1 MKRHPE
7 PAATMFQAYI
17 ELTKPKIT
25 FMILISTALGY
36 YIGGEGVVQAY
47 PFILTLFGTAI
58 VSGGAGTLNHY
69 TERDLDMLM
78 ERTCSRPIP
87 AGIIGANTALT
98 FGLVQVLFG
107 LTILLLAANL
117 LTAFLALLTAFLY
130 IFVYTPL
137 KRITWLNTT
146 IGAVP
151 GALPPMGGWAAATGN
166 IDFEA
171 WILFA
176 ILFLWQHPHFYAI
189 ALMCKDDYMKA
200 GFKMLPVLEND
211 GRRTNRQII
220 WHAFL
225 LIPISVMPV
234 YAGILGPLYLWG
246 ALIFGIIY
254 LTASLP
260 LIRNYSIKNAKLLLK
275 VSVLYLPC
283 LLGLILVDYNI

>member
-1 MKRHPE
+1 MKRYSK
-7 PAATMFQAYI
+7 PATTKFRAYI

-25 FMILISTALGY
+25 LMILISTALGY
-36 YIGGEGVVQAY
+36 YIGGEGIVQAY

-69 TERDLDMLM
+69 IERDLDILM
-78 ERTCSRPIP
+78 ERTRSRPIP

-98 FGLVQVLFG
+98 FGLIQVLCG
-107 LTILLLAANL
+107 LIILLLGANL
-117 LTAFLALLTAFLY
+117 LTALLALLTVFLY

-166 IDFEA
+166 IDLEA

-211 GRRTNRQII
+211 GRRTNRQIF

-234 YAGILGPLYLWG
+234 SAGISGPLYLWG

-260 LIRNYSIKNAKLLLK
+260 LIRNYSINNAKLLLK

>member
-7 PAATMFQAYI
+7 PATTRFQAYI

-78 ERTCSRPIP
+78 ERTRSRPIP

-98 FGLVQVLFG
+98 FGLVQILFG
-107 LTILLLAANL
+107 LTILLLVANL
-117 LTAFLALLTAFLY
+117 ITAFLALLTAFLY

-166 IDFEA
+166 IDLEA

-189 ALMCKDDYMKA
+189 AFMCKEDYERA
-200 GFKMLPVLEND
+200 NLKMLPVLETD
-211 GRRTNRQII
+211 GKRTNRQII
-220 WHAFL
+220 WHSLL
-225 LIPISVMPV
+225 LIPVSIMPS
-234 YAGILGPLYLWG
+234 YIGLLGMTYFWG
-246 ALIFGIIY
+246 ALILGIGY
-254 LTASLP
+254 FVSGFP
-260 LIRNYSIKNAKLLLK
+260 LVKNYSLQNAKLLLK
-275 VSVLYLPC
+275 SSVIYLPA
-283 LLGLILVDYNI
+283 LFLIIILDKLT

>member
-1 MKRHPE
+1 MKRHPQ
-7 PAATMFQAYI
+7 PAKTKFKAYV

-25 FMILISTALGY
+25 LMILISTALGY
-36 YIGGEGVVQAY
+36 YIGGAGIVQAY
-47 PFILTLFGTAI
+47 HFILTLLGAAM

-69 TERDLDMLM
+69 IERDFDILM
-78 ERTCSRPIP
+78 ERTRSRPIP

-98 FGLVQVLFG
+98 FGLIQVLCG
-107 LTILLLAANL
+107 LIILLLGANL
-117 LTAFLALLTAFLY
+117 LTAFLAFLTTFLY

-151 GALPPMGGWAAATGN
+151 GALPPLGGWAAATGHVN
-166 IDFEA
+166 LDA

-189 ALMCKDDYMKA
+189 ALMCKDDYSKA
-200 GFKMLPVLEND
+200 GFKMLPVMEND

-225 LIPISVMPV
+225 LIPISVLPV
-234 YAGILGPLYLWG
+234 FTGVLGSLYLWG
-246 ALIFGIIY
+246 AVLFGITY
-254 LTASLP
+254 LMASLP
-260 LIRNYSIKNAKLLLK
+260 LIKNYSINNAKLLLQ
-275 VSVLYLPC
+275 VSVMYLPC
-283 LLGLILVDYNI
+283 LLVLILVDLNY